1 MQLTV
6 VATRTRPVTA
16 AAERLLPVV
25 APLAGLLPDRAL
37 RRGSTVAVAGG
48 GAGAAATSLAVALAA
63 GPSAAGGW
71 AAAVALPDLGLV
83 AAAAMG
89 VALERLALVPEPGA
103 QWPVV
108 VAALLES
115 VDVVLVRP
123 PGRVRPGDAHR
134 LMARAR
140 ERGAVLVV
148 LDPAGRRAGVWPA
161 TDLRLAAEAVAWR
174 GLGQG
179 YGHLA
184 ARQVEVVVDG
194 RRGAARARRGTV
206 LLPGPSGA
214 VEAVS
219 EDAEAPLAAPSRS
232 DVTARSPRAAA
243 VLAAAAAAH
252 AARRTRPDAPTTMA
266 G

>member
-1 MQLTV
+1 
-6 VATRTRPVTA
+6 
-16 AAERLLPVV
+16 
-25 APLAGLLPDRAL
+25 
-37 RRGSTVAVAGG
+37 
-48 GAGAAATSLAVALAA
+48 LAVALAA

-89 VALERLALVPEPGA
+89 VALERLALVPHPGE

-123 PGRVRPGDAHR
+123 PGRVRAGDARR
-134 LMARAR
+134 LAARVR

-148 LDPAGRRAGVWPA
+148 LDPVGRRAGAWPEA
-161 TDLRLAAEAVAWR
+161 PDLRLAADAVAWR
-174 GLGQG
+174 GLGRG
-179 YGHLA
+179 HGHLA

-194 RRGAARARRGTV
+194 RRGAAQARRGTV

-214 VEAVS
+214 VEALGG
-219 EDAEAPLAAPSRS
+219 EAAAPRVAAPASG
-232 DVTARSPRAAA
+232 VTARSPRAAA

-252 AARRTRPDAPTTMA
+252 AARGTRSGAPTTKA